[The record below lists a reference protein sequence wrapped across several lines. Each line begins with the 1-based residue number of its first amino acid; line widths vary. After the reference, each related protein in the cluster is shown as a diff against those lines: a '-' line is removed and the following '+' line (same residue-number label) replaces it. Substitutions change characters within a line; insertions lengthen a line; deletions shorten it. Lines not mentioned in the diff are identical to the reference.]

1 MADQREAILSRL
13 VALCGEI
20 DGVQAVV
27 RNTLDVAALARP
39 AVVIHD
45 GTELLATAP
54 DDIRARNSSVQIME
68 LSPLVMVIV
77 RGGGAA
83 DPGVIMSLY
92 RSQIVASILRDSAIL
107 AAIGTNG
114 RVRYEGCAVAVPD
127 AEAQEH
133 RIELSLTFR
142 YPFRLDDLP

>member
-13 VALCGEI
+13 VALAAEI
-20 DGVQAVV
+20 DGVNAVV

-68 LSPLVMVIV
+68 MSPLLTVIV
-77 RGGGAA
+77 RGGGSA
-83 DPGVIMSLY
+83 DPGVLMSLY
-92 RSQIVASILRDSAIL
+92 RSQIVAGILRDSAIL

-142 YPFRLDDLP
+142 YPFRLDDL

>member
-1 MADQREAILSRL
+1 VADEREIILSRL
-13 VALCGEI
+13 VALCGEV

-45 GTELLATAP
+45 GTELLASAP

-68 LSPLVMVIV
+68 MSPLLMVIV

-92 RSQIVASILRDSAIL
+92 RSQIVAGILRDSAIL

-142 YPFRLDDLP
+142 YPFRLDDL

>member
-1 MADQREAILSRL
+1 MADQREVILARL
-13 VALCGEI
+13 VALAAEI
-20 DGVQAVV
+20 DGVNAVV
-27 RNTLDVAALARP
+27 RNTLDVAGLARP

-45 GTELLATAP
+45 GTELVATAP
-54 DDIRARNSSVQIME
+54 DDIRARNSSLQIME
-68 LSPLVMVIV
+68 LSPLLMVIV
-77 RGGGAA
+77 RGGGSA
-83 DPGVIMSLY
+83 DPGVLMSLY
-92 RSQIVASILRDSAIL
+92 RSQIVAGILRDSAIL

-142 YPFRLDDLP
+142 YPFRLDDL

>member
-1 MADQREAILSRL
+1 MADQREIILARL
-13 VALCGEI
+13 AALCGEV
-20 DGVQAVV
+20 DGVAAVT
-27 RNTLDVAALARP
+27 RNHLDVADLARP

-45 GTELLATAP
+45 GTELVSAAP
-54 DDIRARNSSVQIME
+54 DDIRARNSSIQIME
-68 LSPLVMVIV
+68 LSPLLMVIV

-92 RSQIVASILRDSAIL
+92 RSQIVAGILRDSSIL
-107 AAIGTNG
+107 AAIGPNG

-142 YPFRLDDLP
+142 YPFRLDDL